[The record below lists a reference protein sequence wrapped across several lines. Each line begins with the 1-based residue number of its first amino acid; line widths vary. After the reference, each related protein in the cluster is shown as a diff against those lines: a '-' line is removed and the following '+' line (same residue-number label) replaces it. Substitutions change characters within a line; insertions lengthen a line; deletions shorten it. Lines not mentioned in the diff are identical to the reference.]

1 MLAKPLDYF
10 GYFKT
15 SKYENKYSRFER
27 PTYIGES
34 TDSEMGPKY
43 KLANKETLEFNS
55 NAT

>member
-27 PTYIGES
+27 PTYIGDSTES
-34 TDSEMGPKY
+34 DEGPKY
-43 KLANKETLEFNS
+43 KLANKETL
-55 NAT
+55 